1 LPLTCRPE
9 VLQFLV
15 RSVPSRALWKWLGE
29 DEQTSLLHDLTRGF
43 QRTANALRQP
53 IVRNRLTDH
62 LRHDNETF
70 QVLLA
75 QWGQSSPPPP
85 IISETQALSDDE
97 LNAQLPSLLQRYGV
111 EALLLSLLLNERRAA
126 LDTWETLD
134 ESVLQA
140 IVEGEAAQNKRRP
153 EAGTMDNAAAQPSTR
168 DDAETQAKVQAQRE
182 AAEQALQKERDEKN
196 RWRDAAHAAQ
206 KELKTVQAQ
215 LQQETQALQLRAK
228 QEERRAQTS
237 AALSEETQKAA
248 RPRSAAPEAKRGRI

>member
-1 LPLTCRPE
+1 MSEITHTSLSNLNNDEIAAQLPPE

-29 DEQTSLLHDLTRGF
+29 AEQTSLLHDLTRGF

-62 LRHDNETF
+62 LRHDNKTF

-75 QWGQSSPPPP
+75 QWGQGSPPPQ

-140 IVEGEAAQNKRRP
+140 IV
-153 EAGTMDNAAAQPSTR
+153 AG
-168 DDAETQAKVQAQRE
+168 
-182 AAEQALQKERDEKN
+182 
-196 RWRDAAHAAQ
+196 
-206 KELKTVQAQ
+206 
-215 LQQETQALQLRAK
+215 
-228 QEERRAQTS
+228 
-237 AALSEETQKAA
+237 
-248 RPRSAAPEAKRGRI
+248 